1 MTSFLHNEQDLYP
14 VAWQVLFVYL
24 GIYLLTSGEAL
35 GSIEILGGEA
45 LFFFRPSGTAHI
57 T

>member
-14 VAWQVLFVYL
+14 VAWQVPFVYL
-24 GIYLLTSGEAL
+24 GIYLFTSGEAL